1 MGGMQLRAS
10 SVEEKKAWL
19 AVLSNASMV
28 RSFSS
33 KNLEDL
39 MGPADVELGTL
50 RLADLH
56 MGEVLGRER
65 QIGGKGVQE
74 AHLTPLGLFLKPLGL
89 FLRTS
94 ISFIQRVLSAFPPA

>member
-1 MGGMQLRAS
+1 MRAS

-56 MGEVLGRER
+56 MGEVLGRE
-65 QIGGKGVQE
+65 QQTGGSGGSLE
-74 AHLTPLGLFLKPLGL
+74 APGPLFEPWA
-89 FLRTS
+89 S
-94 ISFIQRVLSAFPPA
+94 SYAPPYRSYSVF